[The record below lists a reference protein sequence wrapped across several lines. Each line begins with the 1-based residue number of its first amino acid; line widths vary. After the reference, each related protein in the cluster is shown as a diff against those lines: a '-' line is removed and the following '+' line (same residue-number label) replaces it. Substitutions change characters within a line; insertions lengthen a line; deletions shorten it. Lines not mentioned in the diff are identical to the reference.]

1 MSAPRLPIDYLAER
15 REDDHTGVLFEDK
28 KWTWREFVKES
39 DARAHWLLENKP
51 QDGPFHIGVMLENV
65 PEFLFLIAAAAQT
78 GATIVG
84 INTTR
89 RGEELARD
97 IRETDVQIVVTDST
111 QVHLLDGLDV
121 GTNTITLID
130 GNEYKTSIDRFR
142 GRPAPCIPA
151 AHDPNFIL
159 LLLFTSGS
167 TGRPKAV
174 ICTSKRFA
182 KTIDLNHLGL
192 TRSDVG
198 YNSMPLFHGNA
209 LFANW
214 APFWKTGGAF
224 AMSRRFSASGF
235 LPDVLKFGATYLNYV
250 GRSLSYILAQP
261 EDPREKQTHLR
272 LAYGTEAS
280 PADRREFLRRYGAKT
295 SESYGSSEGGLVL
308 YPDEETPPDALGLP
322 PAGMDAVVLDPATH
336 QECPRADFDDHGRLL
351 NAFEAIGELVTLNG
365 AEAFEGYYKN
375 LAATNER
382 MQNGHFFTG
391 DLGYRDREGYF
402 YFAGRGGDKIRVDSE
417 NFSAAPVER
426 ILSRY
431 QDVEMAAVYPVPDA
445 QTGDQVMATLQV
457 DDPDLF
463 NPTTFSEFLKAQKD
477 LGTKWA
483 PKYVRVVSD
492 IPVTATRKID
502 KPSLRRDR
510 WNTSDTVYY
519 RPTSSIEYRIFDHKE
534 RDLIHAQLKE
544 NQRLNL

>member
-1 MSAPRLPIDYLAER
+1 
-15 REDDHTGVLFEDK
+15 
-28 KWTWREFVKES
+28 
-39 DARAHWLLENKP
+39 
-51 QDGPFHIGVMLENV
+51 
-65 PEFLFLIAAAAQT
+65 PEYLFLIAAAAQT

-97 IRETDVQIVVTDST
+97 IRETDVQIVLTDST
-111 QVHLLDGLDV
+111 QSHLLDGLDV
-121 GTNTITLID
+121 GTNSIVCID
-130 GNEYKTSIDRFR
+130 DDEYICSVDNLRN
-142 GRPAPCIPA
+142 RPAPSVPEA
-151 AHDPNFIL
+151 YDPNFIL

-174 ICTSKRFA
+174 ICSSKRFG
-182 KTIDLNHLGL
+182 KTIDLNHSEL
-192 TRSDVG
+192 TRDDVG

-214 APFWKTGGAF
+214 AAFWKTGGAF
-224 AMSRRFSASGF
+224 AIARRFSASGF
-235 LPDVLKFGATYLNYV
+235 LPDVLKFGATYFNYV

-261 EDPREKQTHLR
+261 EDPREKQTNLR

-295 SESYGSSEGGLVL
+295 SESYGASEGGLVI
-308 YPDEETPPDALGLP
+308 YPDKDSPSDALGLP
-322 PAGMDAVVLDPATH
+322 PEGMNAAVLDPITYE
-336 QECPRADFDDHGRLL
+336 ECPRAEFDGNGKLL
-351 NAFEAIGELVTLNG
+351 NASKAIGELVTLNG

-375 LAATNER
+375 PTATNER
-382 MQNGHFFTG
+382 MRNGHFFTG
-391 DLGYRDREGYF
+391 DLGYRDKEGYF
-402 YFAGRGGDKIRVDSE
+402 YFAGRGGDKISVDSE

-431 QDVEMAAVYPVPDA
+431 QVVEMAAVYPVPDA

-457 DDPDLF
+457 KDPGRFD
-463 NPTTFSEFLKAQKD
+463 PTEFSEFLKAQQD

-483 PKYVRVVSD
+483 PKYVRVVSN

-510 WNTSDTVYY
+510 WNTPDIVYY
-519 RPTSSIEYRIFDHKE
+519 RPNSTIEYRIFSHKD
-534 RDLIHAQLKE
+534 RDQIQTQLKE